1 MKFVFKNDGDEID
14 KKTLLDWE
22 IEKNCSIYSGKIKL
36 DFVGYILK
44 KDEIFVSFPKR
55 FNYNNLKEKE
65 RILLMKNIVNIIFNL
80 DSSYGN
86 FDLGDKTLFPLR
98 VYYNIVN
105 YYKKYGL
112 HFRTI
117 KNEKKGYSGVIN
129 WNKTFKKSNLII
141 DNGNPIYLP
150 FIINEK
156 YNVST
161 FISECMEY
169 VLYEVN
175 LKFKDL
181 LNNVVPYLKF
191 PNNKIFY
198 SPELCYKNLKSIQN
212 KYFKDSEKKLI
223 DSLIMYFNW
232 KSNEKNFK
240 MITNK
245 FENCWEN
252 MIHYYLNNYF
262 IGINEEDMSMI
273 KSKEKN
279 NNIKF
284 EKSKSEYLEEK
295 EKGYSIEFDHI
306 SINDNEKIIYLFDSK
321 YFKEDISSFNYKQAM
336 YYYYLKNLYENKGY
350 IIYNGLIIPTD
361 DDDKIKKHIDREKIE
376 NVETD
381 KRDGLKIIEYYLN
394 LKNIIDLYLKK

>member
-1 MKFVFKNDGDEID
+1 
-14 KKTLLDWE
+14 
-22 IEKNCSIYSGKIKL
+22 
-36 DFVGYILK
+36 
-44 KDEIFVSFPKR
+44 
-55 FNYNNLKEKE
+55 
-65 RILLMKNIVNIIFNL
+65 
-80 DSSYGN
+80 
-86 FDLGDKTLFPLR
+86 
-98 VYYNIVN
+98 
-105 YYKKYGL
+105 
-112 HFRTI
+112 
-117 KNEKKGYSGVIN
+117 
-129 WNKTFKKSNLII
+129 
-141 DNGNPIYLP
+141 
-150 FIINEK
+150 
-156 YNVST
+156 
-161 FISECMEY
+161 
-169 VLYEVN
+169 
-175 LKFKDL
+175 
-181 LNNVVPYLKF
+181 
-191 PNNKIFY
+191 
-198 SPELCYKNLKSIQN
+198 
-212 KYFKDSEKKLI
+212 
-223 DSLIMYFNW
+223 MYFNW

-336 YYYYLKNLYENKGY
+336 YYYYYLKNLYENKGY

-376 NVETD
+376 NIETD

>member
-1 MKFVFKNDGDEID
+1 M
-14 KKTLLDWE
+14 
-22 IEKNCSIYSGKIKL
+22 
-36 DFVGYILK
+36 
-44 KDEIFVSFPKR
+44 
-55 FNYNNLKEKE
+55 
-65 RILLMKNIVNIIFNL
+65 
-80 DSSYGN
+80 
-86 FDLGDKTLFPLR
+86 
-98 VYYNIVN
+98 
-105 YYKKYGL
+105 
-112 HFRTI
+112 
-117 KNEKKGYSGVIN
+117 
-129 WNKTFKKSNLII
+129 
-141 DNGNPIYLP
+141 
-150 FIINEK
+150 
-156 YNVST
+156 ST

-169 VLYEVN
+169 ILYEVN

-376 NVETD
+376 NIETD